1 MATIEIQEPGLDRK
15 RVAVFV
21 LLGLVAVV
29 VLGAAVAYWMRPP
42 QMGADEDVF
51 RTVDAL
57 YTAVRSR
64 NEVQLSRCEERLRGH
79 RDAGKLP
86 KKSAEYLTRVI
97 AKARSGRWE
106 AATEDLYD
114 FMLAQRR

>member
-1 MATIEIQEPGLDRK
+1 VVL
-15 RVAVFV
+15 FV
-21 LLGLVAVV
+21 LVGLVAVAL
-29 VLGAAVAYWMRPP
+29 LGVAVAYWMRPP

-64 NEVQLSRCEERLRGH
+64 NEVQLARCEERLQSYRG
-79 RDAGKLP
+79 AGKLP

-106 AATEDLYD
+106 TATEELYD